1 MRQRAAQ
8 EEKIA
13 LKNLVYNKFLNYQVK
28 SVPKKQS
35 KQKKQPKVKRITPEE
50 KEALIA
56 RLQAVKLED
65 KEVELIKALMHGNE
79 WLCDQL
85 EKGLLTIAKLRKIF
99 DIQTEAVN
107 RNPRRNK
114 PESKNTKP
122 KGHGRNDADA
132 YKGAEIVNVLHPD
145 LKPGDDCP
153 DEYCTGKL
161 YELSEPGVFIQV
173 IGSPLATAT
182 RYNLQKLRCT
192 LCQKIY
198 QASLPD
204 GVSDKK
210 YDENFV
216 AMLMI
221 NKYFISVPFY
231 RQDRLQNYLGLPLPS
246 STQWDLMYEHKA
258 MLKALYG
265 ALLVDAANGIG
276 ISYDDTSVKILSE
289 IQAKKRA
296 EKGEKKKHN
305 CFTTGVVSAYEDHRT
320 YVFMSDNRTAGQI
333 VVEMIKA
340 YRDQDRDHPILMCDA
355 LTANIPQEI
364 ADDLYILCY
373 CLVHARRQF
382 YELPNGYDDLA
393 DEVIRLIGKV
403 YYNESWA
410 KELSAEE
417 RLKYHQKHSKP
428 YMDELKEFLESRQ
441 DEFEPNNVAGQAI
454 EYMLKR
460 WAELSQFLR
469 VAHAPLDNNITE
481 KALKLV
487 IQTRKSSLFYKTLE
501 GAKFASYV
509 QSALY
514 SAAQNDIN
522 PCNYMVALLENEAAV
537 IANPKEWLPWIY
549 QNTLKQTQAVDAK
562 KEPSLP
568 VSLDSG

>member
-1 MRQRAAQ
+1 M
-8 EEKIA
+8 
-13 LKNLVYNKFLNYQVK
+13 VK
-28 SVPKKQS
+28 SMAKKRH
-35 KQKKQPKVKRITPEE
+35 KGNKQPKVLKLSPEKVSE
-50 KEALIA
+50 ILGELEAAQVSDKVTEVFKILIH
-56 RLQAVKLED
+56 E
-65 KEVELIKALMHGNE
+65 NE
-79 WLCDQL
+79 WMFDQL

-99 DIQTEAVN
+99 DIQTETTN

-114 PESKNTKP
+114 SESKNKKP

-132 YKGAEIVNVLHPD
+132 YKGARVVNVEHQS

-153 DEYCTGKL
+153 DEHCRGKL
-161 YELSEPGVFIQV
+161 YEMSDPGVFIQV

-198 QASLPD
+198 QASLPE

-216 AMLMI
+216 SMLMI

-231 RQDRLQNYLGLPLPS
+231 RQDRLQKYLGIPLPS
-246 STQWDLMYEHKA
+246 STQWDLMHEHKP

-265 ALLVDAANGIG
+265 AFLVDAANGIG

-289 IQAKKRA
+289 IQAKKKA

-305 CFTTGVVSAYEDHRT
+305 CFTTGIVSAYEDHRT

-333 VVEMIKA
+333 VVEMIKT
-340 YRDQDRDHPILMCDA
+340 YRDEDRDRPILMCDA
-355 LTANIPQEI
+355 LIANIPQEI

-393 DEVIRLIGKV
+393 DEVIRLIGKI
-403 YYNESWA
+403 YDNESWA
-410 KELSAEE
+410 KQLPADK
-417 RLKYHQKHSKP
+417 RLEYHKKHSRP
-428 YMDELKEFLESRQ
+428 YMDELKRFLESRQ
-441 DEFEPNNVAGQAI
+441 PEFEPNSVAGQAI
-454 EYMLKR
+454 EYMLNR

-469 VAHAPLDNNITE
+469 VAHAPIDNNITE
-481 KALKLV
+481 RALKLV

-514 SAAQNDIN
+514 TAAQNDIN
-522 PCNYMVALLENEAAV
+522 PCSYMVALLENEAAV
-537 IANPKEWLPWIY
+537 IANPQEWLPWVY
-549 QNTLKQTQAVDAK
+549 QDTIKQIQAADARK
-562 KEPSLP
+562 VTSKPEPP
-568 VSLDSG
+568 DSG